1 MTHLFKNIQ
10 LAGGAL
16 ILFCLFYGF
25 GEAID
30 LMLGDPAL
38 FND

>member
-10 LAGGAL
+10 LAGSAL
-16 ILFCLFYGF
+16 ILFFYKF